1 MRDELGSP
9 REISSVYPEGEALKG
24 QVKKR
29 QRVGVVW
36 AALFASALII
46 AIIVLTVLILSI
58 INDSFGVVAIQYEV
72 DPETIVTDLQ
82 REYLTTAPNT
92 ATSEND
98 QALAEAIAGDPNGIG
113 FFGYAFYQAN
123 QDSLNL
129 LSVDGVEPNAAT
141 AESGEYPLARPLY
154 LYSTEEI
161 IENNQAAQVFVNYY
175 LTHVGE
181 EIEEVGYFP
190 VSAETLSASQVA
202 WNNASGYDLAP
213 GQWGVIDPEGISGSV
228 NIAGSSTVY
237 PLTEQMLAQYAA
249 DGFAGSAVNQSV
261 GSTAGLRALCLDGTV
276 DIANASRPIK
286 PSEFE
291 ACRSRTQRPVEF
303 RVGTDAL
310 AIVANPELSFLEDV
324 TQEELAQIFTTA
336 TNWSEVNASWPNEP
350 IKRYIPG
357 AESGTLD
364 FFADTVVHVE
374 LETLPKDALIPII
387 AANLSTGRGRV
398 LEREQRFYQDKLVFE
413 SPEVWNE
420 VCAAPASERPSGCTG
435 DVRDDAN
442 VYEVLESEVLGIDV
456 VRSWTLLDSV
466 FRRAAIEAEALEKYP
481 NADLELYSWISW
493 DFLLTPQSSTPEF
506 AGIRTAIMGSLWVVM
521 ITVLFSFPVGV
532 GAAIYLE
539 EYASHENRI
548 NRIIQTNI
556 NNLAGVPSIIYG
568 MLGLAIFVRVMEVF
582 TSGSMFGVGDAASAN
597 GRTILSA
604 GLTLG
609 LLILPIIIIAS
620 QEALRAVPG
629 SLRQAGLALGAT
641 KWQTTW
647 HHVLPSALP
656 GILTGAILAVSR
668 ALGETAP
675 LVVIGA
681 STFIVTDPSSPFSK
695 FTTLPIQIYQWTSRP
710 QDEFRNLAAAAI
722 IILLIM
728 LLLLN
733 ASAIYLR
740 NRYSRRA

>member
-9 REISSVYPEGEALKG
+9 REINAVYPEGEALKG

-29 QRVGVVW
+29 RRIGVAW
-36 AALFASALII
+36 AFLFVSALIT

-58 INDSFGVVAIQYEV
+58 INDSFGVVAIQYKV
-72 DPETIVTDLQ
+72 DPETIVTNLQ

-98 QALAEAIAGDPNGIG
+98 QALAEAIAEDPNGIG

-123 QDSLNL
+123 QDDLNL
-129 LSVDGVEPNAAT
+129 LSVDGVTPNAAT
-141 AESGEYPLARPLY
+141 AESGEYPLARPLF
-154 LYSTEEI
+154 LYTTEKVMED
-161 IENNQAAQVFVNYY
+161 NQAAQVFLNYY
-175 LTHVGE
+175 LTNVNNE
-181 EIEEVGYFP
+181 VEAVGYFP
-190 VSAETLSASQVA
+190 VAPETLSASQVA
-202 WNNASGYDLAP
+202 WVNAGGYDIPA
-213 GQWGVIDPEGISGSV
+213 GQWATINPEGIGGNV
-228 NIAGSSTVY
+228 RIAGSSTVH
-237 PLTEQMLAQYAA
+237 PLTEQMLANYTAA
-249 DGFAGSAVNQSV
+249 GFVGNAVNQSV
-261 GSTAGLRALCLDGTV
+261 GSTAGLRALCIDGTV
-276 DIANASRPIK
+276 DIANASRAIK

-291 ACRSRTQRPVEF
+291 TCRSNTRRPVEF

-310 AIVANPELSFLEDV
+310 AIVSNPELSFLEDV

-336 TNWSEVNASWPNEP
+336 VNWSDVNASWPNEP

-357 AESGTLD
+357 TESGTLD
-364 FFADTVVHVE
+364 FFADNVVHIE
-374 LETLPKDALIPII
+374 LDALPKEALIPII
-387 AANLSTGRGRV
+387 AANVSTGRGRV

-413 SPEVWNE
+413 SPEIWNE
-420 VCAAPASERPSGCTG
+420 VCAAPAGERPSGCTG
-435 DVRDDAN
+435 AVRDDEN
-442 VYEVLESEVLGIDV
+442 IYELLEAEVLGIDV
-456 VRSWTLLDSV
+456 VRSWTLLDSI
-466 FRRAAIEAEALEKYP
+466 FRRAAIEAEALEQYP

-493 DFLLTPQSSTPEF
+493 DFLTTPQSSTPEF
-506 AGIRTAIMGSLWVVM
+506 AGIRTAIMGSLWVVA

-568 MLGLAIFVRVMEVF
+568 MLGLAIFVRAMEFF

-609 LLILPIIIIAS
+609 LLILPIIIIAA

-722 IILLIM
+722 IILLIL